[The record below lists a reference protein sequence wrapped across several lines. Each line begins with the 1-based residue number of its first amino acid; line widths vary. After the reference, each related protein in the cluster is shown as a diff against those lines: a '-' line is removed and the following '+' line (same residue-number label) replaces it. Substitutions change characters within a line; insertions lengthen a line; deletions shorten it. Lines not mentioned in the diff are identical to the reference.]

1 MKFTLET
8 FFIIMLIYGIL
19 YVILHA
25 IHEEKART
33 CQEVWT
39 VPLSAYER
47 RYNHTNYKGATI
59 AGFCRKHG
67 ITPETDIRTLNRALK
82 QYGYKP
88 VYFREEPDEPE
99 EAEK

>member
-33 CQEVWT
+33 CQEV
-39 VPLSAYER
+39 
-47 RYNHTNYKGATI
+47 
-59 AGFCRKHG
+59 
-67 ITPETDIRTLNRALK
+67 
-82 QYGYKP
+82 
-88 VYFREEPDEPE
+88 
-99 EAEK
+99 